1 MIIHIFPSSRASL
14 PSIYI
19 YVDATF
25 SIHPA
30 LSLPLRPQVHS
41 LHFHLHFFLAN
52 RFINTIFLDFIY
64 IHYNPATPLLGIYP
78 EKTTSLKDT
87 CTPVFIAA
95 LFTIARTCKQ
105 PRCPS
110 TEEQIEKIWWIY
122 TGEYYSA
129 IKNEFE
135 SVVVRWVN
143 LAPVI

>member
-1 MIIHIFPSSRASL
+1 MTQNA
-14 PSIYI
+14 
-19 YVDATF
+19 
-25 SIHPA
+25 
-30 LSLPLRPQVHS
+30 
-41 LHFHLHFFLAN
+41 
-52 RFINTIFLDFIY
+52 INGYARIFLDFIY